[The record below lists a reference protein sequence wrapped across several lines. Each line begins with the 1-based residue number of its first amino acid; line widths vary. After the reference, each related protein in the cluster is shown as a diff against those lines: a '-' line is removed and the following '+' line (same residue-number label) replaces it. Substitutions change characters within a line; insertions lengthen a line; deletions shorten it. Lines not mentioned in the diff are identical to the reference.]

1 MIRIGHKAISFVMM
15 QYPLLTSVDLH
26 RSKPLISL
34 APFNLASIVFR
45 VRGIVMSQSILF
57 SQPVTNNLSNR
68 CRSPPSHRCL
78 HFYTVNAWTYEE
90 VVYEIRACWHG
101 CWGPQIC
108 EVTCGG
114 SPHLSCK
121 LDQLKI
127 RDYMDRRVTSPT
139 WGSPPPCK
147 QALKYILSL
156 FVCVK
161 KISTNQKRVAHN
173 SVKQKNA
180 NNGNYNLWSTDTNS
194 VKQIK

>member
-114 SPHLSCK
+114 SPHLSW
-121 LDQLKI
+121 
-127 RDYMDRRVTSPT
+127 VTSPT
-139 WGSPPPCK
+139 WGPPPPCK
-147 QALKYILSL
+147 QALKCILSL
-156 FVCVK
+156 FVWVK
-161 KISTNQKRVAHN
+161 KISTNH
-173 SVKQKNA
+173 KNCI
-180 NNGNYNLWSTDTNS
+180 
-194 VKQIK
+194 Q